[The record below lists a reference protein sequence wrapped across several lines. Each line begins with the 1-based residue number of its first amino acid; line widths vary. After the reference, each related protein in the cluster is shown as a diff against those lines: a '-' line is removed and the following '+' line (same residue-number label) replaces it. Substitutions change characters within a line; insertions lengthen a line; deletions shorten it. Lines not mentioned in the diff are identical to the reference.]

1 MSNISQPVSSEPNP
15 DAVALVRQLSQSF
28 APGERTVPAML
39 MRQAARYA
47 DKPLVG
53 FGDKSW
59 TYAQTRDQ
67 AAAFG
72 ATLRDAGIK
81 SGDRVALICSNRFEF
96 LRAFLGCAWIGAVS
110 VPINCASRGQQL
122 QHILSNSAAR
132 LLIIE
137 GTFAGNLDHLDVA
150 ALPLEAIWTIDAE
163 APVQA
168 GAIVSQPVPAAAGI
182 CEAAAA
188 RPRDLLTILYTS
200 GTTGPSKGVCC
211 PHAQYF
217 WWGANTAALLSLT
230 GDDALQS
237 TLPLFHTNA
246 LNTFF
251 QAMLLGI
258 GVTYE
263 KRFSASD
270 FYAALAR
277 SRATATYVLGAMV
290 PILLSRPRS
299 PEESALGIKVAL
311 APGVPA
317 RFHEEFTERTGIKLV
332 DGWGSTETNFAIGT
346 TWDRQQPGTMGT
358 VFTGFEARVVD
369 ADDNEVPDGE
379 PGELLVRADEPFA
392 FATGYFAASEKT
404 VEAWQNL
411 WFHTGDRVVRQSDG
425 YFRFVDRIKDAIRR
439 RGENIS
445 SFEVEQVLLSHPA
458 VALAAAF
465 PVRSSLA
472 EDEVMIAV
480 VLHPAQTLTP
490 LDLVQYCEPRL
501 PYFAVPRYIDVVD
514 VLPAT
519 ENGKVQK
526 YKLTERG
533 VTAATWDREA
543 AGYKIKR
550 A

>member
-1 MSNISQPVSSEPNP
+1 MSKTSQPFSSEPNP
-15 DAVALVRQLSQSF
+15 AAAALVRQLSQSF
-28 APGERTVPAML
+28 APGDRTVPAML
-39 MRQAARYA
+39 TRQAARYG

-53 FGDKSW
+53 FGANSW
-59 TYAQTRDQ
+59 TYTQTRDE

-72 ATLRDAGIK
+72 TTLLAAGIK
-81 SGDRVALICSNRFEF
+81 RGDRVALICSNRFEF
-96 LRAFLGCAWIGAVS
+96 MRAFLGCAWIGAVS
-110 VPINCASRGQQL
+110 VPVNTASRGHQL
-122 QHILSNSAAR
+122 QHILTNSAAR
-132 LLIIE
+132 LLIVE
-137 GTFAGNLDHLDVA
+137 GQFAGNLEHLDFA
-150 ALPLEAIWTIDAE
+150 ALPLEAVWTIDANK
-163 APVQA
+163 PLQA
-168 GAIVSQPVPAAAGI
+168 GQIASQPVPAASGM
-182 CEAAAA
+182 CEAAAT
-188 RPRDLLTILYTS
+188 RPRDMLTILYTS

-217 WWGANTAALLSLT
+217 WWGANTAALLSLD
-230 GDDALQS
+230 GDDRLQS

-251 QAMLLGI
+251 QAMLMGI

-270 FYAALAR
+270 FYAALTR
-277 SRATATYVLGAMV
+277 SQATATYVLGAMV

-299 PEESALGIKVAL
+299 PEESAHNVKVAL

-346 TWDRQQPGTMGT
+346 TWDRQRPGTMGT
-358 VFTGFEARVVD
+358 VFTGFQARVVD
-369 ADDNEVPDGE
+369 GDDNDVPDGE

-392 FATGYFAASEKT
+392 FATGYFAAPEKT

-411 WFHTGDRVVRQSDG
+411 WFHTGDRVVRESDG

-472 EDEVMIAV
+472 EDEVMIAA
-480 VLHPAQTLTP
+480 VLHPGQTLNP
-490 LDLVQYCEPRL
+490 LDLIQYCEPRL
-501 PYFAVPRYIDVVD
+501 PYFAVPRYVD
-514 VLPAT
+514 IVDALPTT

-526 YKLTERG
+526 YKLTEKG
-533 VTAATWDREA
+533 VTALTWDSEA
-543 AGYKIKR
+543 AGYKVKR
-550 A
+550 T

>member
-1 MSNISQPVSSEPNP
+1 MTSQPFSSEPNP
-15 DAVALVRQLSQSF
+15 AAAALVRQLSQSF
-28 APGERTVPAML
+28 APGDRTVPAML
-39 MRQAARYA
+39 TRQTARYG
-47 DKPLVG
+47 DKPLVI
-53 FGDKSW
+53 FGGQTW
-59 TYAQTRDQ
+59 TYTRTRNE

-72 ATLRDAGIK
+72 ATLLAAGIK
-81 SGDRVALICSNRFEF
+81 RGDRVALICSNRFEF
-96 LRAFLGCAWIGAVS
+96 MRAFLGCAWIGAVS
-110 VPINCASRGQQL
+110 VPVNTASRGQQL
-122 QHILSNSAAR
+122 QHILTNSAAR

-137 GTFAGNLDHLDVA
+137 SQFAGNLDHLDFK
-150 ALPLEAIWTIDAE
+150 ALPLEMLWTIDAE
-163 APVQA
+163 KPLQA
-168 GAIVSQPVPAAAGI
+168 GDTASQPMPESSDT
-182 CEAAAA
+182 CEAAAM
-188 RPRDLLTILYTS
+188 RPRDMLTILYTS

-217 WWGANTAALLSLT
+217 WWGANTAALLSLG
-230 GDDALQS
+230 GDDRLQS

-251 QAMLLGI
+251 QAMLMGI
-258 GVTYE
+258 SVTYE

-270 FYAALAR
+270 FYAALTR
-277 SRATATYVLGAMV
+277 SQASATYVLGAMV

-299 PEESALGIKVAL
+299 PEESAHGVKVAL

-317 RFHEEFTERTGIKLV
+317 RFHEEFTARTGIQLV

-358 VFTGFEARVVD
+358 VFAGFEARVVD
-369 ADDNEVPDGE
+369 ADDNTVPDGE
-379 PGELLVRADEPFA
+379 PGELLVRANEPFA
-392 FATGYFAASEKT
+392 FATGYFAAPEKT
-404 VEAWQNL
+404 VETWQNL

-472 EDEVMIAV
+472 EDEVMIAA
-480 VLHPAQTLTP
+480 VLHPQQTLDP
-490 LDLVQYCEPRL
+490 LDLIRYCEPRL
-501 PYFAVPRYIDVVD
+501 PYFAVPRYVD
-514 VLPAT
+514 IVDALPTT

-533 VTAATWDREA
+533 VGAGTWDREA
-543 AGYKIKR
+543 AGYTVKR
-550 A
+550 T

>member
-1 MSNISQPVSSEPNP
+1 MSKSSQPFSSEPNP
-15 DAVALVRQLSQSF
+15 AAAALVRQLSQSF
-28 APGERTVPAML
+28 APGDRTVPAML
-39 MRQAARYA
+39 SRQAARYG

-53 FGDKSW
+53 FGDSSW
-59 TYAQTRDQ
+59 TYAQTRNE
-67 AAAFG
+67 ATAFG
-72 ATLRDAGIK
+72 ATLLAAGIK
-81 SGDRVALICSNRFEF
+81 KGDRVALICSNRFDF
-96 LRAFLGCAWIGAVS
+96 MRAFLGCAWIGAVS
-110 VPINCASRGQQL
+110 VPINTASRGHQL
-122 QHILSNSAAR
+122 QHILTNSAAR
-132 LLIIE
+132 LLIVE
-137 GTFAGNLDHLDVA
+137 GQFAGNLEHLDFA
-150 ALPLEAIWTIDAE
+150 ALPLEAVWTIDADK
-163 APVQA
+163 PLQA
-168 GAIVSQPVPAAAGI
+168 GKIVSQPVPAASAT
-182 CEAAAA
+182 CEAAVM
-188 RPRDLLTILYTS
+188 RPRDMLTILYTS

-217 WWGANTAALLSLT
+217 WWGANTAALLSLS
-230 GDDALQS
+230 GNDRLQS

-251 QAMLLGI
+251 QAMLMGI
-258 GVTYE
+258 SVVYE

-270 FYAALAR
+270 FYAALTR
-277 SRATATYVLGAMV
+277 SQATATYVLGAMV

-299 PEESALGIKVAL
+299 AEESAHKVKIAL

-317 RFHEEFTERTGIKLV
+317 RFHEEFTERTGIKLI

-346 TWDRQQPGTMGT
+346 TWDRQRPGAMGT

-369 ADDNEVPDGE
+369 ADDNDVPDGE
-379 PGELLVRADEPFA
+379 PGELLVRANEPFA
-392 FATGYFAASEKT
+392 FATGYFAAPEKT

-411 WFHTGDRVVRQSDG
+411 WFHTGDRVVRESDG

-472 EDEVMIAV
+472 EDEVMIAA
-480 VLHPAQTLTP
+480 VLHPGQTLNP
-490 LDLVQYCEPRL
+490 LDLIQYCEPRL
-501 PYFAVPRYIDVVD
+501 PYFAVPRYVDIVD
-514 VLPAT
+514 VLPTT

-533 VTAATWDREA
+533 VTTQTWDREA
-543 AGYKIKR
+543 AGYKVKR
-550 A
+550 T

>member
-1 MSNISQPVSSEPNP
+1 MSKTSQPFLSEPNP
-15 DAVALVRQLSQSF
+15 AAVALVRQLSQSF
-28 APGERTVPAML
+28 APADRTVPAML
-39 MRQAARYA
+39 TRQAARYA

-53 FGDKSW
+53 FGANSW
-59 TYAQTRDQ
+59 TYAQTRDE

-72 ATLRDAGIK
+72 ATLLAAGIQK
-81 SGDRVALICSNRFEF
+81 GDRVALICSNRFEF
-96 LRAFLGCAWIGAVS
+96 MRAFLGCAWIGAVS
-110 VPINCASRGQQL
+110 VPINTASRGQQL
-122 QHILSNSAAR
+122 QHILTNSAAR
-132 LLIIE
+132 LLLVE
-137 GTFAGNLDHLDVA
+137 GQFAGNLDHLDFA
-150 ALPLEAIWTIDAE
+150 ALPLETVWTIDAE
-163 APVQA
+163 QPLRA
-168 GAIVSQPVPAAAGI
+168 GKFVTQPAPAANGT

-188 RPRDLLTILYTS
+188 RPRDMLTILYTS

-217 WWGANTAALLSLT
+217 WWGANTAALLSLD
-230 GDDALQS
+230 GNDRLQS

-251 QAMLLGI
+251 QAMLMGI
-258 GVTYE
+258 SVTYE

-270 FYAALAR
+270 FYAALTR
-277 SRATATYVLGAMV
+277 SKASATYVLGAMV

-299 PEESALGIKVAL
+299 PEESAHGVKVAL

-317 RFHEEFTERTGIKLV
+317 RFHEEFTSRTGIKLV

-346 TWDRQQPGTMGT
+346 TSDRQRPGTMGT
-358 VFTGFEARVVD
+358 VFTGFQARVVD
-369 ADDNEVPDGE
+369 GDDNDVPDGE

-392 FATGYFAASEKT
+392 FATGYFAAPEKT

-411 WFHTGDRVVRQSDG
+411 WFHTGDRVVREPDG

-480 VLHPAQTLTP
+480 VLHPAQSLSP
-490 LDLVQYCEPRL
+490 LELIQYCEPRL

-533 VTAATWDREA
+533 VTAGTWDREA
-543 AGYKIKR
+543 AGYKVKR
-550 A
+550 I

>member
-1 MSNISQPVSSEPNP
+1 MSMTSQLFSSEPNP
-15 DAVALVRQLSQSF
+15 AAAALVRQLSQSF
-28 APGERTVPAML
+28 APGDRTVPAML
-39 MRQAARYA
+39 SRQAARYG

-53 FGDKSW
+53 FGGSSW
-59 TYAQTRDQ
+59 TYAQTRDEV
-67 AAAFG
+67 AAFG
-72 ATLRDAGIK
+72 ATLLAAGIK
-81 SGDRVALICSNRFEF
+81 RGDRVALICSNRFEF
-96 LRAFLGCAWIGAVS
+96 MRAFLGCAWIGAVS
-110 VPINCASRGQQL
+110 VPVNTASRGHQL
-122 QHILSNSAAR
+122 QHILTNSAAR
-132 LLIIE
+132 LLIVE
-137 GTFAGNLDHLDVA
+137 GQFAGNLEHLDFA
-150 ALPLEAIWTIDAE
+150 ALPLEAVWTIDADK
-163 APVQA
+163 PLQA
-168 GAIVSQPVPAAAGI
+168 GKIAAQPMPAASGM
-182 CEAAAA
+182 CEAAAT
-188 RPRDLLTILYTS
+188 RPRDMLTILYTS

-217 WWGANTAALLSLT
+217 WWGANTAALLSLD
-230 GDDALQS
+230 GDDLLQS

-270 FYAALAR
+270 FYAALTR
-277 SRATATYVLGAMV
+277 SQATATYVLGAMV

-299 PEESALGIKVAL
+299 PEESAHNVKVAL

-346 TWDRQQPGTMGT
+346 TWDRQRPGTMGT
-358 VFTGFEARVVD
+358 VFAGFQARVVD
-369 ADDNEVPDGE
+369 GDDNDVPDGE

-392 FATGYFAASEKT
+392 FATGYFAAPEKT

-411 WFHTGDRVVRQSDG
+411 WFHTGDRVVRESDG

-472 EDEVMIAV
+472 EDEVMIAA
-480 VLHPAQTLTP
+480 VLHPGQTLNP
-490 LDLVQYCEPRL
+490 LDLIHYCEPRL
-501 PYFAVPRYIDVVD
+501 PYFAVPRYVD
-514 VLPAT
+514 IVDALPTT

-526 YKLTERG
+526 YKLTEKG
-533 VTAATWDREA
+533 VTGQTWDREA
-543 AGYKIKR
+543 AGYKVKR
-550 A
+550 T

>member
-1 MSNISQPVSSEPNP
+1 MSKSSQPFSSEPNP
-15 DAVALVRQLSQSF
+15 VAAALVRQLSQSF
-28 APGERTVPAML
+28 APGDRTVPAML
-39 MRQAARYA
+39 SRQAARYG

-53 FGDKSW
+53 FGGESW
-59 TYAQTRDQ
+59 TYTQTRNE

-72 ATLRDAGIK
+72 ATLLAAGIK
-81 SGDRVALICSNRFEF
+81 KGDRVALICSNRFDF
-96 LRAFLGCAWIGAVS
+96 MRAFLGCAWIGAVS
-110 VPINCASRGQQL
+110 VPINTASRGHQL
-122 QHILSNSAAR
+122 QHILTNSAAR
-132 LLIIE
+132 LLIVE
-137 GTFAGNLDHLDVA
+137 GQFAGNLEHLDFA
-150 ALPLEAIWTIDAE
+150 ALPLEAVWTIDADK
-163 APVQA
+163 PLQA
-168 GAIVSQPVPAAAGI
+168 GKIVSQPVPAASAT
-182 CEAAAA
+182 CEAAVM
-188 RPRDLLTILYTS
+188 RPRDMLTILYTS

-217 WWGANTAALLSLT
+217 WWGANTAALLSLS
-230 GDDALQS
+230 GNDRLQS

-251 QAMLLGI
+251 QAMLMGI
-258 GVTYE
+258 SVVYE

-270 FYAALAR
+270 FYAALTR
-277 SRATATYVLGAMV
+277 SQATATYVLGAMV

-299 PEESALGIKVAL
+299 AEESAHKVKIAL

-317 RFHEEFTERTGIKLV
+317 RFHEEFTERTGIKLI

-346 TWDRQQPGTMGT
+346 TWDRQRPGTMGT

-369 ADDNEVPDGE
+369 ADDNDVPDGE
-379 PGELLVRADEPFA
+379 PGELLVRANEPFA
-392 FATGYFAASEKT
+392 FATGYFAAPEKT

-411 WFHTGDRVVRQSDG
+411 WFHTGDRVVRESDG

-472 EDEVMIAV
+472 EDEVMIAA
-480 VLHPAQTLTP
+480 VLHPGQTLNP
-490 LDLVQYCEPRL
+490 LDLIQYCEPRL
-501 PYFAVPRYIDVVD
+501 PYFAVPRYVDIVD
-514 VLPAT
+514 VLPTT

-533 VTAATWDREA
+533 VTTQTWDREA
-543 AGYKIKR
+543 AGYKVKR
-550 A
+550 T

>member
-1 MSNISQPVSSEPNP
+1 MSTTSQPIASEPNP
-15 DAVALVRQLSQSF
+15 AAVTLVRHLSQSF
-28 APGERTVPAML
+28 TPAERTVPAML
-39 MRQAARYA
+39 TRQAARYA
-47 DKPLVG
+47 DKPLVR
-53 FGDKSW
+53 FGERAW
-59 TYAQTRDQ
+59 TYAQTRDE

-72 ATLRDAGIK
+72 ATLRAAGIM

-96 LRAFLGCAWIGAVS
+96 MRAFLGCAWIGAVS
-110 VPINCASRGQQL
+110 VPINTASRGHQL
-122 QHILSNSAAR
+122 QHILTNSAAR
-132 LLIIE
+132 LLIVE
-137 GTFAGNLDHLDVA
+137 GALAGNLDHLDFG
-150 ALPLEAIWTIDAE
+150 ALAVETIWTIDAE
-163 APVQA
+163 QPVRAGKIVSEPMPTSA
-168 GAIVSQPVPAAAGI
+168 GASAAATL
-182 CEAAAA
+182 
-188 RPRDLLTILYTS
+188 RPRDMLTILYTS

-217 WWGANTAALLSLT
+217 WWGANTAALLGL
-230 GDDALQS
+230 GGEDRLQS

-251 QAMLLGI
+251 QAMLMGI
-258 GVTYE
+258 SVSYE

-270 FYAALAR
+270 FYAALMR
-277 SRATATYVLGAMV
+277 SNATATYVLGAMV

-299 PEESALGIKVAL
+299 PEESAHGVSVAL

-317 RFHEEFTERTGIKLV
+317 RFHEEFTARTGIKLV

-346 TWDRQQPGTMGT
+346 TWDRQRPGTMGT
-358 VFTGFEARVVD
+358 VFHGFEARVVD
-369 ADDNEVPDGE
+369 GDDNAVPDGE

-392 FATGYFAASEKT
+392 FATGYFAAPEKT
-404 VEAWQNL
+404 VETWQNL
-411 WFHTGDRVVRQSDG
+411 WFHTGDRVVRESDG

-480 VLHPAQTLTP
+480 VLHSGQSLEP
-490 LDLVQYCEPRL
+490 LGLIQYCEPRL
-501 PYFAVPRYIDVVD
+501 PYFAVPRYVDVVD
-514 VLPAT
+514 VLPTT

-533 VTAATWDREA
+533 VTARTWDREA
-543 AGYKIKR
+543 AGYTVKR
-550 A
+550 T